1 MCGDI
6 QVAAPCT
13 TSPEMEAS
21 LKNTTFEGGIY
32 CCNMTVGV
40 GAAVLRALAC
50 NTSIQRLEMRE
61 LLPDGN
67 GLAGQEIRDALHAFL
82 TSNSTVKKLDISAN
96 PIFNNV
102 ADPLRT

>member
-1 MCGDI
+1 
-6 QVAAPCT
+6 
-13 TSPEMEAS
+13 
-21 LKNTTFEGGIY
+21 
-32 CCNMTVGV
+32 
-40 GAAVLRALAC
+40 
-50 NTSIQRLEMRE
+50 MRE

-82 TSNSTVKKLDISAN
+82 TTNSTVKKLDMSAN